1 MAGLRS
7 TPALADTLG
16 ATQAMTPTSAP
27 SARADLAALPDRLAA
42 LASTSRTE
50 LYEAWRR
57 LSRSNPPD
65 RIRRDILE
73 LGIAWK
79 LQKAAIGGLQK
90 AVVAEL
96 RVLADALAA
105 TGDIG
110 RARPPRLKPGARL
123 VREWGGRTHEV
134 TVVEN
139 GFEWQGERR
148 KSLSSIASEITG
160 AHWSGPRF
168 FGLTS
173 RARPMQLA
181 GASPTLG
188 LIEESPDA

>member
-1 MAGLRS
+1 MARPAATVAIVPGSETRAQSPAARSALAASPERLAGL
-7 TPALADTLG
+7 
-16 ATQAMTPTSAP
+16 
-27 SARADLAALPDRLAA
+27 ADL
-42 LASTSRTE
+42 TRTE
-50 LYEAWRR
+50 LYEEWRR
-57 LSRSNPPD
+57 QFRSNPPD

-79 LQKAAIGGLQK
+79 LQEAALGGLQK
-90 AVVAEL
+90 GVVSEL
-96 RVLADALAA
+96 RSLADALAA

-123 VREWGGRTHEV
+123 VREWGGESHEV
-134 TVVEN
+134 IVVET
-139 GFEWQGERR
+139 GFEWRGKRW

-173 RARPMQLA
+173 RSQSAPK
-181 GASPTLG
+181 
-188 LIEESPDA
+188 EEVADA

>member
-1 MAGLRS
+1 MAR
-7 TPALADTLG
+7 PA
-16 ATQAMTPTSAP
+16 ATVAICPKSEASAP
-27 SARADLAALPDRLAA
+27 SSGSRSA
-42 LASTSRTE
+42 LAELPERLTGLADMTRTE
-50 LYEAWRR
+50 LYEEWRR
-57 LSRSNPPD
+57 QFRSNPPD

-79 LQKAAIGGLQK
+79 LQEAAFGGLQK
-90 AVVAEL
+90 AVVTEL
-96 RVLADALAA
+96 RSLADALAA

-123 VREWGGRTHEV
+123 VREWGGEIHEV
-134 TVVEN
+134 IVVET
-139 GFEWQGERR
+139 GFEWRGKRW

-173 RARPMQLA
+173 HGR
-181 GASPTLG
+181 SVPT
-188 LIEESPDA
+188 EEVIDA

>member
-1 MAGLRS
+1 MARPAAAVAIVPDRETRAQSSASRS
-7 TPALADTLG
+7 A
-16 ATQAMTPTSAP
+16 
-27 SARADLAALPDRLAA
+27 LAALPERLAG
-42 LASTSRTE
+42 LVYMTRTE
-50 LYEAWRR
+50 LYEEWRR
-57 LSRSNPPD
+57 QFRSNPPD

-79 LQKAAIGGLQK
+79 LQEAALGGLQK
-90 AVVAEL
+90 AVVSEL
-96 RVLADALAA
+96 RSLADALAA

-123 VREWGGRTHEV
+123 VREWGGEAHEV
-134 TVVEN
+134 IVVET
-139 GFEWQGERR
+139 GFEWKGKRW

-173 RARPMQLA
+173 RGRPAQ
-181 GASPTLG
+181 T
-188 LIEESPDA
+188 EEVADA